1 MVNTGEQFRLENP
14 RAQRGRRSAL
24 TLKEQ
29 VKIGLGIL
37 ARISNLFS

>member
-1 MVNTGEQFRLENP
+1 MVNTGEQFRLENQ